1 MEDKTNT
8 EFITLRKEIK
18 YVVPIKKALAI
29 KSHLDNL
36 LQRDAYCVNG
46 AYSVRSLYFESID
59 DIDFSEKI
67 AGINVRKK
75 VRARIY
81 NQDASLCKLEL
92 KQKYGDL
99 QQKDSFII
107 SAGDVKELSRGNI
120 SVLKNYFQDTKISLK
135 AYTIMSQG
143 CYRPVVQ
150 IEYERFAYR
159 YPMYD
164 TRVTLDMNI
173 RSSETNMDIF
183 SPDINY
189 TSLMPGKVVL
199 EVKYNEKIM
208 GFISDTLSQ
217 FALTQESYSKY
228 CSGRK
233 VYCDFIY

>member
-1 MEDKTNT
+1 MEYKSNT

-18 YVVPIKKALAI
+18 YVVPINKALAI

-36 LQRDAYCVNG
+36 LQRDAYCADG

-59 DIDFSEKI
+59 GTDFSEKI
-67 AGINVRKK
+67 AGLNVRKK

-107 SAGDVKELSRGNI
+107 SAGDVKELSCGKIN
-120 SVLKNYFQDTKISLK
+120 VLKKYFQDTKISLK

-143 CYRPVVQ
+143 CYRPAVQ
-150 IEYERFAYR
+150 IEYDRFAYR